1 MTQGL
6 SCFVRC
12 RGAPAGAPFPPTA
25 PNLFSH
31 LGAHGRRRALF
42 GKSHLMTTGHKLAT
56 TDAGAL
62 DVLGSINDGLLY
74 DDLIGSSDE
83 LEVTGQRV
91 KVLSL
96 RRLVELKRALARPK
110 DLAMLPV
117 LEATLR
123 ERESARES

>member
-1 MTQGL
+1 M
-6 SCFVRC
+6 
-12 RGAPAGAPFPPTA
+12 RG
-25 PNLFSH
+25 
-31 LGAHGRRRALF
+31 GRA
-42 GKSHLMTTGHKLAT
+42 AAW

-62 DVLGSINDGLLY
+62 DVLGSINDSLLY

-91 KVLSL
+91 KVLTL
-96 RRLVELKRALARPK
+96 RRLIELKRALARPK

-123 ERESARES
+123 EREG